1 MKLVNKISV
10 RGRNGHN
17 YNSQKSTTNSKT
29 SSCTNNR
36 ILNSSDD
43 DYRISNSKLYSH
55 QQQQQDPNTIP
66 SLRNIL
72 INHPQYISPTLLGIE
87 SINTCNI
94 DVPIDVIDLDVKT
107 PIDKVIRAAADNG
120 ANIDAISGIEAL
132 KYKKH
137 VQSDRRAFR
146 VRTGSGY
153 IWCKEY
159 VPLVVNNRG
168 RNKKIKLY
176 IIWDLPYN
184 YLIGRGTQRDL
195 GWKLVQTGCST
206 YHHKRNVLD
215 GFADNDIEV
224 GDTYPTKT
232 KKK

>member
-137 VQSDRRAFR
+137 VHVQSDRRAFR
-146 VRTGSGY
+146 VRT
-153 IWCKEY
+153 
-159 VPLVVNNRG
+159 
-168 RNKKIKLY
+168 
-176 IIWDLPYN
+176 YN